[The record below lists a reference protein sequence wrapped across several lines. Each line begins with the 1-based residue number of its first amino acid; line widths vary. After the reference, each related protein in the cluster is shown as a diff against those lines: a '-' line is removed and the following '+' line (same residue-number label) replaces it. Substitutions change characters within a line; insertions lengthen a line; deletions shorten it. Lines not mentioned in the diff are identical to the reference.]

1 VSPGKAN
8 RLGETGAAFMRVV
21 TLGFGAC
28 GGEAVQAEVI
38 WAVS

>member
-1 VSPGKAN
+1 M
-8 RLGETGAAFMRVV
+8 GETGAAFMRVV
-21 TLGFGAC
+21 TLGFGTH